1 MFICLIFFVIV
12 IKTNKTM
19 GVLHPLL
26 IHFPISL
33 LMLAFFLEL
42 YSLNRK
48 GKKYKEVIPLITLL
62 GGTGALLSAL
72 SGYLL
77 MNGGEYEE
85 AAVSLHRNWGIALAV
100 SSVLLMALYKFPPKI
115 PFIHLIGQGYLS
127 ILVIITGHLGGNLT
141 HGEDFLSFNKTVKV
155 KKEAPLNQD
164 DLVYAKLVAPVLE
177 EKCITCH
184 GKTKQKGK
192 LRLDNIQDLLKGGKN
207 GFYHGNGV
215 EKMALVAYRIQLPAI
230 DEEHMPPK
238 SKAQLTESEKDIIKR
253 WLSLGATATL
263 RIKDLKLSEKPNANQ
278 TVKEADWPSVPNL
291 AILTDE
297 NLNPLREKGIV
308 VLPLANNH
316 PLLQINCQSLPSF
329 RDNDWEEFKDLKQ
342 HIASLRLSGTSI
354 SDKSLKW
361 IGELPNLTKLYLD
374 YTSITDEGLSYLK
387 DTKELR
393 YLNLVGTGI
402 SEKGIQN
409 LQYLPHLK
417 SVYLYQSQVNP
428 ESLSSLQKEMP
439 KVYFDLGGY
448 KADTLSLTQK
458 TEEK

>member
-1 MFICLIFFVIV
+1 
-12 IKTNKTM
+12 M

-62 GGTGALLSAL
+62 GGTGAILSAL

-77 MNGGEYEE
+77 MNGGEYEDH
-85 AAVSLHRNWGIALAV
+85 AVSLHRNWGIALAG

-115 PFIHLIGQGYLS
+115 PFIHLIGQGFLS

-141 HGEDFLSFNKTVKV
+141 HGEDFLTLKKTEKVNKQIVI
-155 KKEAPLNQD
+155 NQN
-164 DLVYAKLVAPVLE
+164 DLVYAKMIAPILE
-177 EKCITCH
+177 EKCISCH

-192 LRLDNIQDLLKGGKN
+192 LKLDNIQDLLKGGKN
-207 GFYHGNGV
+207 GFYHENGA
-215 EKMALVAYRIQLPAI
+215 EKIALMAHRIQLPSS
-230 DEEHMPPK
+230 DKEHMPPK
-238 SKAQLTESEKDIIKR
+238 SKTQLTDDEKVIIEK
-253 WLSLGATATL
+253 WLSLGAKNTL
-263 RIKDLKLSEKPNANQ
+263 RIKDLKLKEVLNVSQ
-278 TVKEADWPSVPNL
+278 TVKEADWPTVPDLVLL
-291 AILTDE
+291 ADSKLD
-297 NLNPLREKGIV
+297 PLREKGIV

-329 RDNDWEEFKDLKQ
+329 DDGDWKEFNDLKQ

-374 YTSITDEGLSYLK
+374 YTSITDEGLVYLK

-402 SEKGIQN
+402 SEKGIQY
-409 LQYLPHLK
+409 LQSLPHLK
-417 SVYLYQSQVNP
+417 SIYLYQSEVNP
-428 ESLSSLQKEMP
+428 ENLIALQKGMP

-448 KADTLSLTQK
+448 KMDTLAIQQK
-458 TEEK
+458 AEEK